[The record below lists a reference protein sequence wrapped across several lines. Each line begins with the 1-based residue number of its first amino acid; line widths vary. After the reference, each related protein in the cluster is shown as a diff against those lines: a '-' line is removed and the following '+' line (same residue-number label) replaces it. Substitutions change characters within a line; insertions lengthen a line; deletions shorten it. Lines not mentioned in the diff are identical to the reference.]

1 MLFRSSADDIG
12 QVALFEIDPVSGRRT
27 RIVGRGQVAE
37 FAPARNGI
45 VIAWA
50 SLGGPADLFV
60 ATREDREPQRLTNVN
75 RRILGE
81 RALGDYEQFSFA
93 GADGATVYG
102 YVVKPYGYT
111 PGKKFPIAF
120 LVHGGPQVSFQNQW
134 SWRWNAQ
141 TFAGAGY
148 GVVFID
154 FHGSPG
160 YGQKFTDSISGDWGG
175 KPFVDL
181 QKGLEAAIAKFDFLD
196 EIGRAHV

>member
-1 MLFRSSADDIG
+1 MLASADDIG

-37 FAPARNGI
+37 FAPARNSI

-60 ATREDREPQRLTNVN
+60 ATRDDREPQRLTNVN
-75 RRILGE
+75 RRILSE
-81 RALGDYEQFSFA
+81 RSLGDYEQFSFA

-154 FHGSPG
+154 I
-160 YGQKFTDSISGDWGG
+160 TDC
-175 KPFVDL
+175 P
-181 QKGLEAAIAKFDFLD
+181 
-196 EIGRAHV
+196 